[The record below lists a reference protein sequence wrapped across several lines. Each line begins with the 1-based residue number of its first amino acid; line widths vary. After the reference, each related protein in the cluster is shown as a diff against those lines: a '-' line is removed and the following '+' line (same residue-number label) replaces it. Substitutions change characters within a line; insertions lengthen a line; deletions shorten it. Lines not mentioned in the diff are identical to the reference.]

1 MENDKKKMKR
11 HRLFLLEIKLISERS
26 STYTIA
32 IMRLMLGMGLSI
44 RYNISFIEIHNYTP
58 ISIQLSEMLPIDGPK
73 AITRNY
79 VISHFV
85 IFSAFHLECVCIY
98 KDSVRLASG
107 SYKPVGGRRRGLGEL
122 PPGLDG
128 EKGEVE
134 GEWGGAM

>member
-1 MENDKKKMKR
+1 
-11 HRLFLLEIKLISERS
+11 
-26 STYTIA
+26 
-32 IMRLMLGMGLSI
+32 MRLMLGMGLSI

-134 GEWGGAM
+134 GEGGGGVGGREGEAM

>member
-1 MENDKKKMKR
+1 
-11 HRLFLLEIKLISERS
+11 
-26 STYTIA
+26 
-32 IMRLMLGMGLSI
+32 MRLMLGMGLSI

-134 GEWGGAM
+134 GEWGGGNVKMRKDGLNRFTCKRVLQVD